1 MANPW
6 PSDASDLS
14 ALVQQFLVFH
24 GARHVRPVT
33 EDNWKLVPVLLQVP
47 VGRPIPPGLWLV
59 TPWDA
64 PSPSYF
70 EVWLQRHAALAELPD
85 VVVLTSDAPLEAPQ
99 WLAATARQHGVQLAM
114 CSAQPPQVLG
124 TTVADAVAVL
134 LEPAIRSEIEVVNP
148 LEHLAAL
155 GDPRDPAVFVE
166 RLRRTAPGLPVT
178 KALIGL
184 NAAIYAAMVLA
195 VGHYGGH
202 RGGEL
207 SLLEVV
213 IGGFP
218 LAQLADWGGN
228 APNLAEGPTS
238 AWRLLSAAFLHGNL
252 IHIAM
257 NLLVLRQIGD
267 TAERLFGSLNYTFVY
282 FLAALGG
289 SIASLGWH
297 GLTAPGAISVG
308 ASGAVFGVMGATLGF
323 ALARRDAVPRHVY
336 QQLIRSGLFFTIVNV
351 GLGLSMPVVDNACH
365 LGGLAVGALT
375 GAALS
380 RELPPAPQPPLTV
393 RLAIVGAAL
402 TVLGLLYRWVLGM
415 LPV

>member
-6 PSDASDLS
+6 PSDANDLS

-47 VGRPIPPGLWLV
+47 DGRPIPPGVWLV

-64 PSPSYF
+64 PSPSSF
-70 EVWLQRHAALAELPD
+70 EVWLQRQADLAELPN
-85 VVVLTSDAPLEAPQ
+85 VVVLTSDFPLDAPQ
-99 WLAATARQHGVQLAM
+99 WLATAARQHGVELAM

-124 TTVADAVAVL
+124 TAVADAVAVL
-134 LEPAIRSEIEVVNP
+134 LEPAIRSEIDVVNP

-166 RLRRTAPGLPVT
+166 RLRRTARGLPVT
-178 KALIGL
+178 KTLIGL
-184 NAAIYAAMVLA
+184 NVLIYGAMLLA
-195 VGHYGGH
+195 SGHYSGR
-202 RGGEL
+202 RGNEL
-207 SLLEVV
+207 SLVDVV

-228 APNLAEGPTS
+228 APNLATGPNT
-238 AWRLLSAAFLHGNL
+238 AWRLLTAAFLHGNL
-252 IHIAM
+252 LHIGM

-267 TAERLFGSLNYTFVY
+267 TAERLFGSLSYTFIY
-282 FLAALGG
+282 LLAALGG

-297 GLTAPGAISVG
+297 GLTAPGAVSVG
-308 ASGAVFGVMGATLGF
+308 ASGAVFGIMGATLGF
-323 ALARRDAVPRHVY
+323 ALARRDAVPRHIY
-336 QQLIRSGLFFTIVNV
+336 QQLVRSGLFFTIVNV
-351 GLGLSMPVVDNACH
+351 GLGLSMAVVDNACH
-365 LGGLAVGALT
+365 LGGLAVGLLT

-380 RELPPAPQPPLTV
+380 RELPPAPQPPLPT
-393 RLAIVGAAL
+393 RLAILGASL
-402 TVLGLLYRWVLGM
+402 TVLGVLYRWVLGM

>member
-6 PSDASDLS
+6 PNDASDLS

-47 VGRPIPPGLWLV
+47 AGRPVPPGLWLV

-64 PSPSYF
+64 PAPSYF
-70 EVWLQRHAALAELPD
+70 QVWLQRQAELAELPN
-85 VVVLTSDAPLEAPQ
+85 VVVLTSDHPLDSPR
-99 WLAATARQHGVQLAM
+99 WLASTAREYGVELAM
-114 CSAQPPQVLG
+114 CSAQPPKILG
-124 TTVADAVAVL
+124 TSAADTLAVL
-134 LEPAIRSEIEVVNP
+134 VEPAIRSEIEVVNP

-178 KALIGL
+178 KAIIGL
-184 NAAIYAAMVLA
+184 NVLIYGAMLLAA
-195 VGHYGGH
+195 GQYGGR
-202 RGGEL
+202 RGGAP
-207 SLLEVV
+207 SLVEVV

-218 LAQLADWGGN
+218 LDQLAAWGGN
-228 APNLAEGPTS
+228 APNLADGPATS
-238 AWRLLSAAFLHGNL
+238 WRLLTAAFLHGNL
-252 IHIAM
+252 VHIAM

-282 FLAALGG
+282 FLSALGG

-323 ALARRDAVPRHVY
+323 ALARRDAVPRQVY

-351 GLGLSMPVVDNACH
+351 ALGLSMAVVDNACH
-365 LGGLAVGALT
+365 LGGLAVGVLT

-380 RELPPAPQPPLTV
+380 RELPPAPQPPFPA
-393 RLAIVGAAL
+393 RLAILGASLA
-402 TVLGLLYRWVLGM
+402 VLGLLYRWVLGM